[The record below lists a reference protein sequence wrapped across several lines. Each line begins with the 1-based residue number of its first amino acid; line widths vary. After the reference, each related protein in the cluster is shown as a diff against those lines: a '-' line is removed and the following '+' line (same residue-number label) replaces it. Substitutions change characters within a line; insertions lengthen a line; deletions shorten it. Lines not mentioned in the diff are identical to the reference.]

1 MNSTS
6 PERIATGAL
15 GNIAVAPGAIA
26 SITRL
31 RRARKLVPLPFILI
45 GDNYATARPLALVVS
60 VSRQTGARYF
70 DSRSLDSAG
79 SIHAAFLRIGVRRRR
94 DKQRVPIGTAEH
106 ACKGVVLDFD
116 SLRHFTT
123 LLLVNHFRTGRASYP
138 DCIHPV

>member
-60 VSRQTGARYF
+60 VSRQTGARHF
-70 DSRSLDSAG
+70 DPRSLDSAG
-79 SIHAAFLRIGVRRRR
+79 PVGAAFRGIGVRRGR
-94 DKQRVPIGTAEH
+94 DKQLPSIGPADH
-106 ACKGVVLDFD
+106 PRNPLCPNFD
-116 SLRHFTT
+116 SLGPF
-123 LLLVNHFRTGRASYP
+123 P
-138 DCIHPV
+138 PI